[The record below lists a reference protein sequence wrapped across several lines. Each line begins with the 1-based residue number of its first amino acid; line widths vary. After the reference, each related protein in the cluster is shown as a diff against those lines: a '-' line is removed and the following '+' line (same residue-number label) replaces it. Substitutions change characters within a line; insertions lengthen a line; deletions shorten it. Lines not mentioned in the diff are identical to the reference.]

1 MSALAHSSDVPFTQS
16 LQCGPMRTIDLEQVL
31 QIENDVYSH
40 PWTRGNFLDALASG
54 YRCRVVRDGQQNLI
68 GYFLLMMAVDEA
80 HLLNISVQR
89 DQQGRGVGRWLL
101 DQATALARE
110 QGMSSILLEVRP
122 SNPRAAAIYRRY
134 GFVQIGLRKKY
145 YPALDGGREDAIVM
159 RLAL

>member
-1 MSALAHSSDVPFTQS
+1 MSALAHPSDVPFTQS
-16 LQCGPMRTIDLEQVL
+16 LQCGPMRAVDLEQVL

-40 PWTRGNFLDALASG
+40 PWTRGNFLDALANG
-54 YRCRVVRDGQQNLI
+54 YRCRVVRDAQQNLI

-89 DQQGRGVGRWLL
+89 DRQGRGVGRWLL
-101 DQATALARE
+101 DQVTALARG

-122 SNPRAAAIYRRY
+122 SNSRAAAIYRRY

-145 YPALDGGREDAIVM
+145 YPALDGGREDAIIM